1 MIKALIIDDEKDAR
15 FVLRS
20 LIEKVSEKIRIIG
33 EADGIETGIEAIR
46 KLNPD
51 VVFLDVQMRTGTGF
65 DLLAKLDEIN
75 FELVFVTAHNQY
87 AVDAFKFS
95 AFGYLLKPIRPR
107 ELSPIIEK
115 LERHLIE
122 LKKTTNQRIQVLI
135 ENYGKNGDIEK
146 LIIANADGFQ
156 VIKINDLIRLE
167 GDRNYTHFMLI
178 GNKRVTTS
186 KNLGEYEELLENY
199 GFFRIHQSTMIS
211 LRHVTGYQ
219 KADGGRVVMI
229 DGKDFKVSRYRKND
243 FLKKFH
249 DPG

>member
-20 LIEKVSEKIRIIG
+20 LIEKDTDKIQVIA
-33 EADGIETGIEAIR
+33 EADGVETGLAAIYEYH
-46 KLNPD
+46 PD

-65 DLLAKLDEIN
+65 DLLAKLEEIN

-107 ELSPIIEK
+107 ELNPILDK
-115 LERHLIE
+115 LEKHLIE
-122 LKKTTNQRIQVLI
+122 LKKSTGQRIQVLI
-135 ENYGKNGDIEK
+135 ENYGKQGEIEK
-146 LIIANADGFQ
+146 LIIANAEGFQ

-167 GDRNYTHFMLI
+167 GDRNYTHFILM
-178 GNKRVTTS
+178 GDKRITTS
-186 KNLGEYEELLENY
+186 KNLGEYEDLLSSY
-199 GFFRIHQSTMIS
+199 GFFRIHQSTIIS
-211 LRHVTGYQ
+211 LRHVAGYQ

-243 FLKKFH
+243 FLKRFE
-249 DPG
+249 

>member
-20 LIEKVSEKIRIIG
+20 LIEKNTDKIQVIA
-33 EADGIETGIEAIR
+33 EADGVETGLAAIYEYH
-46 KLNPD
+46 PD

-65 DLLAKLDEIN
+65 DLLAKLEEIN

-107 ELSPIIEK
+107 ELNPILDK
-115 LERHLIE
+115 LEKHLIE
-122 LKKTTNQRIQVLI
+122 LKKSTGQRIQVLI
-135 ENYGKNGDIEK
+135 ENYGKQGEIEK
-146 LIIANADGFQ
+146 LIIANAEGFQ

-167 GDRNYTHFMLI
+167 GDRNYTHFILM
-178 GNKRVTTS
+178 GDKRITTS
-186 KNLGEYEELLENY
+186 KNLGEYEDLLSSY
-199 GFFRIHQSTMIS
+199 GFFRIHQSTIIS
-211 LRHVTGYQ
+211 LRHVAGYQ

-243 FLKKFH
+243 FLKRFE
-249 DPG
+249 